1 MARLLILA
9 LALFAAETTAFQAPV
24 SAISTS
30 RVSAVSPVMFSG
42 KSSSAPKKAAK
53 KVARKAAPKKV
64 AKKVV
69 KKVAKKAVA
78 KKAPVKAG
86 SRGIQVIKGK
96 TSSVSTGLNGK
107 STTFNILSGFGEAIS
122 LLANLPGANAK

>member
-53 KVARKAAPKKV
+53 KVAKKAAP
-64 AKKVV
+64 KKVV